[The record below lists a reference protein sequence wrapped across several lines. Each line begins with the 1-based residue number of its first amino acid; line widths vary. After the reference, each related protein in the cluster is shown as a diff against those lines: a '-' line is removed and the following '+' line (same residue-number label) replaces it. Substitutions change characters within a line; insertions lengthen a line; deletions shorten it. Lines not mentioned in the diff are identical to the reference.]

1 MTPGCKG
8 RMAAAA
14 AAAAAVAALQL
25 INPQTN
31 TQMILLISHY
41 SARFN

>member
-8 RMAAAA
+8 RM